1 MQSCGD
7 AAISSSADIIYGPG
21 IGEESGIM
29 IKPALNVIRSAN
41 WSRVGGPLLTAA
53 TAGALAL
60 LASHGFSPQG
70 SSSMLVL
77 VVAFSAFAGGLRP
90 GLTSAGIAWIYF
102 ALAFSRQGHPF
113 RYDPDDLERL
123 VVLAAITPAIVIM
136 VGVLHRRST
145 DQFAAQ
151 LLESE
156 QRFKAFM
163 DNSPTVAWIK
173 DDQGRY
179 IYVNA
184 PYELTFNVRHGDLV
198 GKSGPEPWTSDTA
211 RQLAEN
217 DRAVL
222 ESGKPRQLY
231 ETLSGADKVRQ
242 HWWLLQFPVDA
253 GAGQRFIGGMAVD
266 ITERKQAEEALRAS
280 EERYAL
286 AAQSVNDGL
295 WDWNL
300 KTNEVYYSERWKAML
315 GCEGEDIGNTPFEW
329 FRRVHPDDLA
339 QVQSLLQ
346 DHLEGRSPTFESE
359 HRMRHKDRGYRW
371 VLSRGLAVRNGS
383 GRAYRMVGAQSDTT
397 QRKLAE
403 EQLIHDALHDALTGL
418 PNRTLFVDRLSHRI
432 RHSRREKDR
441 LFGVLFLDLDRFKL
455 VNDSMGHSAG
465 DQLLVETSRRL
476 EQAVRPGDTV
486 ARLGGDEFAV
496 LLEDVT
502 EPGDAVRVAERIQT
516 SLKNPIKLEN
526 QEVVSTASIGIAMSQ
541 TGYEKAEDVLRD
553 ADTAMYRAKSEG
565 RARHEVFDSAMHARA
580 VSLLKIENEL
590 RQAIEREEFRVFYMP
605 IVSLA
610 TGRIDGFEALVR
622 WQHPE
627 RGLVSPFDF
636 MGVAEDAGLIIAI
649 DRWVL
654 RRACHEVRTWQQKY
668 PDGDRLTV
676 SVNLSAKQFH
686 HSDLVDTIRGAITDS
701 GLPGE
706 SLGIEI
712 TEGVLI
718 DNTSTAGAM
727 LGEMRKLGARI
738 YLDDFGTGYSSL
750 SYLQRFP
757 IDAVKIDRSFV
768 SRLGPKAEGHEI
780 VQAIVT
786 LAHNLGMRVIAEGIE
801 SSDQLALLRRLK
813 CGYGQGWLF
822 SKPIPHEEASELLLQ
837 ETRW

>member
-1 MQSCGD
+1 
-7 AAISSSADIIYGPG
+7 
-21 IGEESGIM
+21 M
-29 IKPALNVIRSAN
+29 IKPAIKKISSAN

-53 TAGALAL
+53 TAGSLVL
-60 LASHGFSPQG
+60 LSNHGFSPQN

-90 GLTSAGIAWIYF
+90 GLTSAGISWIYF

-123 VVLAAITPAIVIM
+123 VVLAGITPAIVIM

-173 DDQGRY
+173 DEQGRY
-179 IYVNA
+179 VYVNA
-184 PYELTFNVRHGDLV
+184 PYEMTFNVRHGDLV
-198 GKSGPEPWTSDTA
+198 GTTGPEPWTGDTA
-211 RQLAEN
+211 KQLAEN

-222 ESGKPRQLY
+222 DSGKPRQLY
-231 ETLSGADKVRQ
+231 ETLSGPDKVKQ

-253 GAGQRFIGGMAVD
+253 GPGQRFVGGMAVD

-300 KTNEVYYSERWKAML
+300 KSNEVYYSERWKAML

-339 QVQSLLQ
+339 QVQALLQ
-346 DHLEGRSPTFESE
+346 DHLEGRTPTFESE

-432 RHSRREKDR
+432 KHSRREKDR

-502 EPGDAVRVAERIQT
+502 EPGDAVKVAERIQS
-516 SLKNPIKLEN
+516 SLKNPIKLET

-622 WQHPE
+622 WQHPV
-627 RGLVSPFDF
+627 RGIIPPFDF

-654 RRACHEVRTWQQKY
+654 RRACREVRDWQRKL
-668 PDGDRLTV
+668 PDGERLTV

-686 HSDLVDTIRGAITDS
+686 HHDLVDIIRGAISES

-718 DNTSTAGAM
+718 DNTSTAGEM

-801 SSDQLALLRRLK
+801 TNDQLGLLRRLK

-822 SKPIPHEEASELLLQ
+822 SKPIPHEEASELLMQ
-837 ETRW
+837 EARW

>member
-1 MQSCGD
+1 M
-7 AAISSSADIIYGPG
+7 
-21 IGEESGIM
+21 
-29 IKPALNVIRSAN
+29 
-41 WSRVGGPLLTAA
+41 GGPLLTAA
-53 TAGALAL
+53 TAAALGFL
-60 LASHGFSPQG
+60 SSRGFRPENSAS
-70 SSSMLVL
+70 LVVL
-77 VVAFSAFAGGLRP
+77 IVAFSAFAGGLRP
-90 GLTSAGIAWIYF
+90 GLASAAISWIYF
-102 ALAFSRQGHPF
+102 ALAFSNDGQPLH
-113 RYDPDDLERL
+113 YDAEQLERL

-136 VGVLHRRST
+136 VGVLHRRAT
-145 DQFAAQ
+145 EQIVAQ
-151 LLESE
+151 LRESE

-163 DNSPTVAWIK
+163 DNSPAVAWIK
-173 DDQGRY
+173 DEQGK
-179 IYVNA
+179 YVFLNT
-184 PYELTFNVRHGDLV
+184 PFELTFNVRRDELTGQT
-198 GKSGPEPWTSDTA
+198 GPEPWSPETA
-211 RQLAEN
+211 KQLQEN

-231 ETLSGADKVRQ
+231 ETLAGQDGMRQ
-242 HWWLLQFPVDA
+242 HWWILQFPVDA
-253 GAGQRFIGGMAVD
+253 GPGQQRFVGGMAVE

-300 KTNEVYYSERWKAML
+300 KTNEVYYSQRWKAML
-315 GCEGEDIGNTPFEW
+315 GCDDGDIGTTPFEW

-383 GRAYRMVGAQSDTT
+383 GRPYRMVGAQSDTT

-403 EQLIHDALHDALTGL
+403 EQLIHDALHDSLTGL
-418 PNRTLFVDRLSHRI
+418 PNRSLFVDRLSHRI
-432 RHSRREKDR
+432 KHSRREKDR

-455 VNDSMGHSAG
+455 INDSMGHGAG
-465 DQLLVETSRRL
+465 DQLLVETARRL
-476 EQAVRPGDTV
+476 ELAVRPGDTV

-496 LLEDVT
+496 LLEDVID
-502 EPGDAVRVAERIQT
+502 PGDAVHVAERIQS
-516 SLKNPIKLEN
+516 SLKKSIKVEN
-526 QEVVSTASIGIAMSQ
+526 QEIVSSASIGIAMSQ

-580 VSLLKIENEL
+580 VSLLQIENEL

-605 IVSLA
+605 IVSLS

-622 WQHPE
+622 WQHPT
-627 RGLVSPFDF
+627 RGLVGPLDF
-636 MGVAEDAGLIIAI
+636 IPVAEDSGIIIQI

-654 RRACHEVRTWQQKY
+654 RRACRDVRAWQEKF

-676 SVNLSAKQFH
+676 SVNLSGKQFA
-686 HSDLVDTIRGAITDS
+686 HSDLVEVIRSAIS
-701 GLPGE
+701 ESKLPAE
-706 SLGIEI
+706 SLNIEI

-718 DNTSTAGAM
+718 DNTSTAGSM
-727 LGEMRKLGARI
+727 LGEMRKLGAKI

-768 SRLGPKAEGHEI
+768 SRMGPRAEGHEI
-780 VQAIVT
+780 VKAIVT
-786 LAHNLGMRVIAEGIE
+786 LAHNLKMRVIAEGVE
-801 SSDQLALLRRLK
+801 TQDQLAVLRMLK
-813 CGYGQGWLF
+813 CGFGQGWLF
-822 SKPIPHEEASELLLQ
+822 SKPISHDDANELLLQ
-837 ETRW
+837 EARW

>member
-1 MQSCGD
+1 ML
-7 AAISSSADIIYGPG
+7 
-21 IGEESGIM
+21 
-29 IKPALNVIRSAN
+29 KPAFTLIRSAN

-60 LASHGFSPQG
+60 LSTHGFSPQG
-70 SSSMLVL
+70 SSSLLVL
-77 VVAFSAFAGGLRP
+77 VVAYSAFAGGLRP
-90 GLTSAGIAWIYF
+90 GLTSAGISWIYF

-123 VVLAAITPAIVIM
+123 VILAAITPAIVIM

-173 DDQGRY
+173 DEQGRY
-179 IYVNA
+179 IYINA
-184 PYELTFNVRHGDLV
+184 PYELTFNIRQGDLV
-198 GKSGPEPWTSDTA
+198 GNTGPEPWTADTA

-231 ETLSGADKVRQ
+231 ETLSGPDKIRQ

-315 GCEGEDIGNTPFEW
+315 GCDGEDIGTTPFEW

-339 QVQSLLQ
+339 QVQTLLQ
-346 DHLEGRSPTFESE
+346 DHLEGRTPTFESE

-432 RHSRREKDR
+432 KHSRREKDR

-465 DQLLVETSRRL
+465 DQLLVETARRL

-502 EPGDAVRVAERIQT
+502 EPGDAVRVAERIQG

-627 RGLVSPFDF
+627 RGIVAPFDF

-654 RRACHEVRTWQQKY
+654 RRACREVRDWQQRF

-686 HSDLVDTIRGAITDS
+686 HSDLVETIRGAITDS

-718 DNTSTAGAM
+718 DNTSTAGEM

-801 SSDQLALLRRLK
+801 TNDQLGLLRRLK

-822 SKPIPHEEASELLLQ
+822 SKPIPHEEAGELLLQ
-837 ETRW
+837 EARW

>member
-1 MQSCGD
+1 
-7 AAISSSADIIYGPG
+7 
-21 IGEESGIM
+21 
-29 IKPALNVIRSAN
+29 
-41 WSRVGGPLLTAA
+41 
-53 TAGALAL
+53 
-60 LASHGFSPQG
+60 
-70 SSSMLVL
+70 
-77 VVAFSAFAGGLRP
+77 
-90 GLTSAGIAWIYF
+90 
-102 ALAFSRQGHPF
+102 
-113 RYDPDDLERL
+113 
-123 VVLAAITPAIVIM
+123 
-136 VGVLHRRST
+136 
-145 DQFAAQ
+145 
-151 LLESE
+151 
-156 QRFKAFM
+156 M

-173 DDQGRY
+173 DEQGRY
-179 IYVNA
+179 VYINA
-184 PYELTFNVRHGDLV
+184 PYELTFNVRHKELV
-198 GKSGPEPWTSDTA
+198 GNTGPEPWTADTA
-211 RQLAEN
+211 KQLADN

-222 ESGKPRQLY
+222 DSGKPRQLY
-231 ETLSGADKVRQ
+231 ETLSGPDRLRQ

-253 GAGQRFIGGMAVD
+253 GPGQRFVGGMAVD

-300 KTNEVYYSERWKAML
+300 KTNEVYYSERWKSML
-315 GCEGEDIGNTPFEW
+315 GCVDEDIGNTPFEW

-346 DHLEGRSPTFESE
+346 DHLEGRTPTFESE

-465 DQLLVETSRRL
+465 DQLLIETARRL

-496 LLEDVT
+496 LLEDVI
-502 EPGDAVRVAERIQT
+502 EPGAAVRVAERIQS
-516 SLKNPIKLEN
+516 SLKIAIKLEN

-590 RQAIEREEFRVFYMP
+590 RQALEREEFRVFYMP

-627 RGLVSPFDF
+627 RGIIPPLDF

-654 RRACHEVRTWQQKY
+654 RRACREVRDWQLKQ
-668 PDGDRLTV
+668 PDGERLSV

-686 HSDLVDTIRGAITDS
+686 HKDLVDTIRGAITDS

-727 LGEMRKLGARI
+727 LDEMRKLGARI

-768 SRLGPKAEGHEI
+768 SRLGPKTEGHEI

-822 SKPIPHEEASELLLQ
+822 SKPIPHEEASELLMQ
-837 ETRW
+837 EARW

>member
-1 MQSCGD
+1 MNNPVAQ
-7 AAISSSADIIYGPG
+7 
-21 IGEESGIM
+21 
-29 IKPALNVIRSAN
+29 VFRSAN
-41 WSRVGGPLLTAA
+41 WSRIGGPLLTAA

-60 LASHGFSPQG
+60 LSSHGFSPQN

-90 GLTSAGIAWIYF
+90 GLMSAGISWIYF
-102 ALAFSRQGHPF
+102 ALSFSRPGHPF

-179 IYVNA
+179 VYVNA
-184 PYELTFNVRHGDLV
+184 PYELTFNVRHGELV
-198 GKSGPEPWTSDTA
+198 GNTGPEPWTPDTA

-231 ETLSGADKVRQ
+231 ETLSGADQLRQ

-253 GAGQRFIGGMAVD
+253 GAGQRFVGGMAVD

-315 GCEGEDIGNTPFEW
+315 GCEDEDIGNTPFEW

-346 DHLEGRSPTFESE
+346 EHLEGRTPTFESE

-383 GRAYRMVGAQSDTT
+383 GRPYRMVGAQSDTT

-432 RHSRREKDR
+432 KHSRREKDR

-465 DQLLVETSRRL
+465 DQLLVETARRL
-476 EQAVRPGDTV
+476 ELAVRPGDTV

-502 EPGDAVRVAERIQT
+502 EPGDAVKVAERIQT
-516 SLKNPIKLEN
+516 SLKTPIKLEN

-622 WQHPE
+622 WQHPV
-627 RGLVSPFDF
+627 RGIVAPFDF
-636 MGVAEDAGLIIAI
+636 MGVAEDAGLVIAI

-654 RRACHEVRTWQQKY
+654 RRACREVREWQRQL

-676 SVNLSAKQFH
+676 SVNLSAKQFN
-686 HSDLVDTIRGAITDS
+686 HSDLVDTIRTAIAES

-718 DNTSTAGAM
+718 DNSSTAGAM

-757 IDAVKIDRSFV
+757 IDTVKIDRSFV

-801 SSDQLALLRRLK
+801 TNDQLGLLRRLK

-822 SKPIPHEEASELLLQ
+822 SKPIPHEQAGELLLQ
-837 ETRW
+837 EARW

>member
-1 MQSCGD
+1 
-7 AAISSSADIIYGPG
+7 
-21 IGEESGIM
+21 M
-29 IKPALNVIRSAN
+29 IKPALGVLRRTN
-41 WSRVGGPLLTAA
+41 WSKVGGPLLTIA
-53 TAGALAL
+53 TALVLGFL
-60 LASHGFSPQG
+60 SRHGFRPENSA
-70 SSSMLVL
+70 SLMILI
-77 VVAFSAFAGGLRP
+77 VAFSAFAGGLRP
-90 GLTSAGIAWIYF
+90 GLASAGISWLYF
-102 ALAFSRQGHPF
+102 AFAFSGEKHF
-113 RYDPDDLERL
+113 FEPDSEQLERL
-123 VVLAAITPAIVIM
+123 IVLSLISPAIVIM

-145 DQFAAQ
+145 EQIVAQ
-151 LLESE
+151 LRESE

-163 DNSPTVAWIK
+163 DNSPAVAWIK
-173 DDQGRY
+173 DEQGRY
-179 IYVNA
+179 VFLNT
-184 PYELTFNVRHGDLV
+184 PFELTFNVRRADLL
-198 GKSGPEPWTSDTA
+198 GNAGPEPWSAETA
-211 RQLAEN
+211 RQLQEN

-222 ESGKPRQLY
+222 DSGKPRQLY
-231 ETLSGADKVRQ
+231 DTLAGQDGGRQ
-242 HWWLLQFPVDA
+242 HWWILQFPVDA
-253 GAGQRFIGGMAVD
+253 GAGQRLVGGMAVE

-300 KTNEVYYSERWKAML
+300 KTNEVYYSQRWKAML
-315 GCEGEDIGNTPFEW
+315 GHDDGDIGTTPFEW

-346 DHLEGRSPTFESE
+346 DHLEGRTPTFESE

-383 GRAYRMVGAQSDTT
+383 GRPYRMVGAQSDTT

-418 PNRTLFVDRLSHRI
+418 PNRSLFVDRLSHRI

-455 VNDSMGHSAG
+455 INDSMGHTAG
-465 DQLLVETSRRL
+465 DLLLVETARRL
-476 EQAVRPGDTV
+476 ELAVRPGDTV
-486 ARLGGDEFAV
+486 ARLGGDEFAI
-496 LLEDVT
+496 LLEDVRDP
-502 EPGDAVRVAERIQT
+502 EDAVHVAERIQT
-516 SLKNPIKLEN
+516 SLKTAIKVEN
-526 QEVVSTASIGIAMSQ
+526 QEIVSTASIGIAMSQ

-565 RARHEVFDSAMHARA
+565 RARHEMFDSAMHARA
-580 VSLLKIENEL
+580 VSLLQIENEL
-590 RQAIEREEFRVFYMP
+590 RQAVEREEFRVYYMP

-622 WQHPE
+622 WQHPT
-627 RGLVSPFDF
+627 RGIVGPVDF
-636 MGVAEDAGLIIAI
+636 MPVAEDAGIVIQI

-654 RRACHEVRTWQQKY
+654 RRACRDVRDWQEKF
-668 PDGDRLTV
+668 PDGERLTV

-686 HSDLVDTIRGAITDS
+686 HNDLVDVIRSAISES
-701 GLPGE
+701 GLPAP

-718 DNTSTAGAM
+718 DNASTAGEM
-727 LGEMRKLGARI
+727 LGEMRKLGAQI

-768 SRLGPKAEGHEI
+768 SRMGPRAEGHEI
-780 VQAIVT
+780 VKAIVT
-786 LAHNLGMRVIAEGIE
+786 LAHNLKMRVIAEGIE
-801 SSDQLALLRRLK
+801 TQDQLAVLRMLK

-822 SKPIPHEEASELLLQ
+822 SKPISHDDASELLLQ

>member
-1 MQSCGD
+1 
-7 AAISSSADIIYGPG
+7 
-21 IGEESGIM
+21 
-29 IKPALNVIRSAN
+29 
-41 WSRVGGPLLTAA
+41 
-53 TAGALAL
+53 
-60 LASHGFSPQG
+60 
-70 SSSMLVL
+70 
-77 VVAFSAFAGGLRP
+77 
-90 GLTSAGIAWIYF
+90 
-102 ALAFSRQGHPF
+102 
-113 RYDPDDLERL
+113 
-123 VVLAAITPAIVIM
+123 
-136 VGVLHRRST
+136 
-145 DQFAAQ
+145 
-151 LLESE
+151 
-156 QRFKAFM
+156 
-163 DNSPTVAWIK
+163 
-173 DDQGRY
+173 
-179 IYVNA
+179 
-184 PYELTFNVRHGDLV
+184 
-198 GKSGPEPWTSDTA
+198 
-211 RQLAEN
+211 
-217 DRAVL
+217 
-222 ESGKPRQLY
+222 
-231 ETLSGADKVRQ
+231 
-242 HWWLLQFPVDA
+242 
-253 GAGQRFIGGMAVD
+253 
-266 ITERKQAEEALRAS
+266 
-280 EERYAL
+280 
-286 AAQSVNDGL
+286 
-295 WDWNL
+295 
-300 KTNEVYYSERWKAML
+300 
-315 GCEGEDIGNTPFEW
+315 
-329 FRRVHPDDLA
+329 
-339 QVQSLLQ
+339 
-346 DHLEGRSPTFESE
+346 
-359 HRMRHKDRGYRW
+359 MRHKDRGYRW

-383 GRAYRMVGAQSDTT
+383 GRPYRMVGAQSDTT

-432 RHSRREKDR
+432 KHSRREKDR

-502 EPGDAVRVAERIQT
+502 EPGDAVKVAERIQT
-516 SLKNPIKLEN
+516 SLQNPIKLEN

-622 WQHPE
+622 WQHPV
-627 RGLVSPFDF
+627 RGIVAPFDF
-636 MGVAEDAGLIIAI
+636 MGVAEDAGLVIAI

-654 RRACHEVRTWQQKY
+654 RRACREVREWQRQL

-686 HSDLVDTIRGAITDS
+686 HSDLVDTIRTAISES

-718 DNTSTAGAM
+718 DNSSTAGAM

-757 IDAVKIDRSFV
+757 IDTVKIDRSFV

-801 SSDQLALLRRLK
+801 TNDQLGLLRRLK

-822 SKPIPHEEASELLLQ
+822 SKPIPHEQAGELLLQ
-837 ETRW
+837 EARW

>member
-1 MQSCGD
+1 
-7 AAISSSADIIYGPG
+7 
-21 IGEESGIM
+21 M
-29 IKPALNVIRSAN
+29 IKPALNLIRSAN

-60 LASHGFSPQG
+60 LSTHGFSPQG
-70 SSSMLVL
+70 SSAMLVL

-123 VVLAAITPAIVIM
+123 IVLAAITPAIVIM

-173 DDQGRY
+173 DEQGRY

-198 GKSGPEPWTSDTA
+198 GKTGPEPWTSDTA

-231 ETLSGADKVRQ
+231 ETLSGPDKIRQ

-253 GAGQRFIGGMAVD
+253 GPGQRFVGGMAVD

-339 QVQSLLQ
+339 QVQTLLQ
-346 DHLEGRSPTFESE
+346 DHLEGRTPTFESE

-432 RHSRREKDR
+432 KHSRREKDR

-465 DQLLVETSRRL
+465 DQLLIETARRL

-496 LLEDVT
+496 LLEDVN
-502 EPGDAVRVAERIQT
+502 EPGDAVRVAERIQA

-526 QEVVSTASIGIAMSQ
+526 QEVVSTASLGIAMSQ

-622 WQHPE
+622 WMHPE
-627 RGLVSPFDF
+627 RGIIPPFDF

-654 RRACHEVRTWQQKY
+654 RRACREVKEWQQKF
-668 PDGDRLTV
+668 PDGDRLSV

-686 HSDLVDTIRGAITDS
+686 HSDLVETIRGAINDS

-718 DNTSTAGAM
+718 DNTSTAGEM

-801 SSDQLALLRRLK
+801 TNDQLGLLRRLK

-837 ETRW
+837 EARW

>member
-1 MQSCGD
+1 
-7 AAISSSADIIYGPG
+7 
-21 IGEESGIM
+21 
-29 IKPALNVIRSAN
+29 
-41 WSRVGGPLLTAA
+41 
-53 TAGALAL
+53 
-60 LASHGFSPQG
+60 
-70 SSSMLVL
+70 
-77 VVAFSAFAGGLRP
+77 
-90 GLTSAGIAWIYF
+90 
-102 ALAFSRQGHPF
+102 
-113 RYDPDDLERL
+113 
-123 VVLAAITPAIVIM
+123 
-136 VGVLHRRST
+136 
-145 DQFAAQ
+145 
-151 LLESE
+151 
-156 QRFKAFM
+156 
-163 DNSPTVAWIK
+163 
-173 DDQGRY
+173 
-179 IYVNA
+179 
-184 PYELTFNVRHGDLV
+184 
-198 GKSGPEPWTSDTA
+198 PEPWTSDTA

-231 ETLSGADKVRQ
+231 ETLSGPDKIRQ

-253 GAGQRFIGGMAVD
+253 GAGQRFVGGMAVD

-315 GCEGEDIGNTPFEW
+315 GCEDEDIGNTPFEW

-346 DHLEGRSPTFESE
+346 DHLEGRTPTFESE

-383 GRAYRMVGAQSDTT
+383 GRPYRMVGAQSDTT

-465 DQLLVETSRRL
+465 DQLLIETSRRL

-516 SLKNPIKLEN
+516 SLKNPIKLEG

-654 RRACHEVRTWQQKY
+654 RRACHEVRDWQKKY

-686 HSDLVDTIRGAITDS
+686 HSDLVETIRGAITDS

-718 DNTSTAGAM
+718 DNTSTAGEM

-801 SSDQLALLRRLK
+801 SSEQLALLRRLK

-822 SKPIPHEEASELLLQ
+822 SKPIPHEEACELLLQ
-837 ETRW
+837 EARW

>member
-1 MQSCGD
+1 
-7 AAISSSADIIYGPG
+7 
-21 IGEESGIM
+21 M

>member
-1 MQSCGD
+1 
-7 AAISSSADIIYGPG
+7 
-21 IGEESGIM
+21 
-29 IKPALNVIRSAN
+29 
-41 WSRVGGPLLTAA
+41 
-53 TAGALAL
+53 
-60 LASHGFSPQG
+60 
-70 SSSMLVL
+70 MLVL

-90 GLTSAGIAWIYF
+90 GLMSAGISWIYF
-102 ALAFSRQGHPF
+102 ALSFSRPGHPF

-179 IYVNA
+179 VYVNA

-198 GKSGPEPWTSDTA
+198 GKTGPEPWTPDTA
-211 RQLAEN
+211 RQLADN

-222 ESGKPRQLY
+222 DSGKPRQLY
-231 ETLSGADKVRQ
+231 ETLSGADQLRQ

-253 GAGQRFIGGMAVD
+253 GPGQRFVGGMAVD

-315 GCEGEDIGNTPFEW
+315 GCEDEDIGNTPFEW
-329 FRRVHPDDLA
+329 FRRVHPEDLA

-346 DHLEGRSPTFESE
+346 DHLEGHTPTFESE

-383 GRAYRMVGAQSDTT
+383 GRPYRMVGAQSDTT

-432 RHSRREKDR
+432 KHSRREKDR

-476 EQAVRPGDTV
+476 ELAVRPGDTV

-502 EPGDAVRVAERIQT
+502 EPGDAVKVAERIQS
-516 SLKNPIKLEN
+516 SLKNPIKLES

-622 WQHPE
+622 WQHPV
-627 RGLVSPFDF
+627 RGIVAPFDF

-654 RRACHEVRTWQQKY
+654 RRACREVREWQRQL

-676 SVNLSAKQFH
+676 SVNLSAKQFN
-686 HSDLVDTIRGAITDS
+686 HSDLVDTIRGAISES

-718 DNTSTAGAM
+718 DNSSTAGAM

-757 IDAVKIDRSFV
+757 IDTVKIDRSFV

-801 SSDQLALLRRLK
+801 TNDQLGLLRRLK

-822 SKPIPHEEASELLLQ
+822 SKPIPHEQAGELLLQ
-837 ETRW
+837 EARW

>member
-1 MQSCGD
+1 
-7 AAISSSADIIYGPG
+7 
-21 IGEESGIM
+21 M
-29 IKPALNVIRSAN
+29 IKPVLNVIRSAN

-70 SSSMLVL
+70 SSTILVL

-90 GLTSAGIAWIYF
+90 GLTSAGISWIYF
-102 ALAFSRQGHPF
+102 ALAFSRAGHPF

-123 VVLAAITPAIVIM
+123 IVLAAITPAIVIM

-145 DQFAAQ
+145 EIVAAQ
-151 LLESE
+151 LRESE

-173 DDQGRY
+173 DEQGRY
-179 IYVNA
+179 VYVNA
-184 PYELTFNVRHGDLV
+184 PYELTFNVRRGDLT
-198 GKSGPEPWTSDTA
+198 GKTGPEPWTPETA
-211 RQLAEN
+211 KQLAEN

-222 ESGKPRQLY
+222 SSGKPRQLY
-231 ETLSGADKVRQ
+231 ETLAGPDKVRQ

-253 GAGQRFIGGMAVD
+253 GTGMRYVGGLAVD

-300 KTNEVYYSERWKAML
+300 KSNEVYYSERWKAML
-315 GCEGEDIGNTPFEW
+315 GCAGEDIGNTPFEW

-339 QVQSLLQ
+339 QVQTLLQ
-346 DHLEGRSPTFESE
+346 DHLEGRTPTFESE

-418 PNRTLFVDRLSHRI
+418 PNRTLFVDRLTHRI

-441 LFGVLFLDLDRFKL
+441 LFGALFLDLDRFKL
-455 VNDSMGHSAG
+455 INDSMGHSAG
-465 DQLLVETSRRL
+465 DQLLVETARRL
-476 EQAVRPGDTV
+476 ELAVRPGDTV
-486 ARLGGDEFAV
+486 ARLGGDEFAI
-496 LLEDVT
+496 LLEDVQ
-502 EPGDAVRVAERIQT
+502 EPGDAVRVAERIQS
-516 SLKNPIKLEN
+516 SLKIPIKIEN
-526 QEVVSTASIGIAMSQ
+526 QDIVSTVSIGIAMSQ

-580 VSLLKIENEL
+580 VSLLKIENDL

-627 RGLVSPFDF
+627 RGLVPPLDF

-654 RRACHEVRTWQQKY
+654 RRACREVREWQQKT

-686 HSDLVDTIRGAITDS
+686 HADLVDTIRVALAES

-718 DNTSTAGAM
+718 DNTSTAGGM
-727 LGEMRKLGARI
+727 LSEMRKLGARV

-801 SSDQLALLRRLK
+801 SADQLALLRRLK

-822 SKPIPHEEASELLLQ
+822 SKPIPHEEAGELLLQ
-837 ETRW
+837 EARW

>member
-1 MQSCGD
+1 
-7 AAISSSADIIYGPG
+7 
-21 IGEESGIM
+21 M
-29 IKPALNVIRSAN
+29 IKPALNIVRSAN

-53 TAGALAL
+53 TAGVLAFL
-60 LASHGFSPQG
+60 SSYGFSPQ
-70 SSSMLVL
+70 SSSSLLVL
-77 VVAFSAFAGGLRP
+77 IVAFSAFAGGFRP
-90 GLTSAGIAWIYF
+90 GLTSAGISWIYF
-102 ALAFSRQGHPF
+102 ALAFSRTGHPF
-113 RYDPDDLERL
+113 RYETDDLERL
-123 VVLAAITPAIVIM
+123 FILSAITPAIVIM

-145 DQFAAQ
+145 DLVLAQ

-173 DDQGRY
+173 DEQSRY
-179 IYVNA
+179 VYVNA
-184 PYELTFNVRHGDLV
+184 PYELTFNVRRDEIA
-198 GKSGPEPWTSDTA
+198 GKTGPEPWTAETA

-231 ETLSGADKVRQ
+231 ETLSGPDKVRQ

-253 GAGQRFIGGMAVD
+253 GPGQRYIGGMAVD

-315 GCEGEDIGNTPFEW
+315 GCVDEDIGNTPFEW

-339 QVQSLLQ
+339 QVQSLLT
-346 DHLEGRSPTFESE
+346 DHLEGRTVTFESE

-432 RHSRREKDR
+432 KHSRREKDR

-455 VNDSMGHSAG
+455 VNDSLGHVAG
-465 DQLLVETSRRL
+465 DELLVETARRL

-496 LLEDVT
+496 LLEDVL
-502 EPGDAVRVAERIQT
+502 EPGDAVRVAERIQA
-516 SLKNPIKLEN
+516 SLKTPIKLES
-526 QEVVSTASIGIAMSQ
+526 QEVVCTASIGIAMSQ

-590 RQAIEREEFRVFYMP
+590 RQALEREEFRVFYMP

-627 RGLVSPFDF
+627 RGIIPPLDF

-654 RRACHEVRTWQQKY
+654 RRACREVRDWQQKY
-668 PDGDRLTV
+668 PDGERLTV

-686 HSDLVDTIRGAITDS
+686 HSDLVDIIRGAINES

-727 LGEMRKLGARI
+727 LREMRKLGARI

-801 SSDQLALLRRLK
+801 SNDQLALLRRLK

-837 ETRW
+837 EARW

>member
-1 MQSCGD
+1 
-7 AAISSSADIIYGPG
+7 
-21 IGEESGIM
+21 M
-29 IKPALNVIRSAN
+29 IKPVQDILRRAN

-53 TAGALAL
+53 TAGVLGL
-60 LASHGFSPQG
+60 LSSHGFPPQN
-70 SSSMLVL
+70 SASLLVL

-90 GLTSAGIAWIYF
+90 GLMSAGIAWIYF
-102 ALAFSRQGHPF
+102 ALAFSRTGHPF
-113 RYDPDDLERL
+113 AYEAEDIERL

-145 DQFAAQ
+145 DQVAAQ
-151 LLESE
+151 LRESE

-163 DNSPTVAWIK
+163 DNSPAVAWIK
-173 DDQGRY
+173 DEQGRY
-179 IYVNA
+179 VYVNT
-184 PYELTFNVRHGDLV
+184 PFELSFNIRPGDLV
-198 GKSGPEPWTSDTA
+198 GKTGPEPWTVETT

-231 ETLSGADKVRQ
+231 ETLAGPDRQRQ
-242 HWWLLQFPVDA
+242 HWWILQFPVET
-253 GAGQRFIGGMAVD
+253 GAGQRFVGGMAVD
-266 ITERKQAEEALRAS
+266 STERKQAEEALRAS

-300 KTNEVYYSERWKAML
+300 KTNEVYYSQRWKAML
-315 GCEGEDIGNTPFEW
+315 GCDDADIGNTPFEW

-346 DHLEGRSPTFESE
+346 DHLEGRTATFESE

-383 GRAYRMVGAQSDTT
+383 GRPYRMVGAQSDTT

-403 EQLIHDALHDALTGL
+403 EQLLHDALHDALTGL

-455 VNDSMGHSAG
+455 VNDSLGHVAG
-465 DQLLVETSRRL
+465 DELLVETARRL
-476 EQAVRPGDTV
+476 ELAVRPGDTV
-486 ARLGGDEFAV
+486 ARLGGDEFAI
-496 LLEDVT
+496 LLEDVHD
-502 EPGDAVRVAERIQT
+502 PAAAVHVAERIQT
-516 SLKNPIKLEN
+516 SLKEPMKVEN
-526 QEVVSTASIGIAMSQ
+526 QEIVSTASIGIAMSQ

-580 VSLLKIENEL
+580 VSLLQIENEL

-610 TGRIDGFEALVR
+610 SGRIDGFEALVR
-622 WQHPE
+622 WQHPQ
-627 RGLVSPFDF
+627 RGLVSPLDF
-636 MGVAEDAGLIIAI
+636 IPVAEDAGIIIAI

-654 RRACHEVRTWQQKY
+654 RRACRDVREWQLKF
-668 PDGDRLTV
+668 PDGERLTV
-676 SVNLSAKQFH
+676 SVNLSGKQFH
-686 HSDLVDTIRGAITDS
+686 HADLVDTIRAAIAES
-701 GLPGE
+701 GLPAA

-727 LGEMRKLGARI
+727 LAEMRKLGAQI

-768 SRLGPKAEGHEI
+768 SRMGPRAEGHEI
-780 VQAIVT
+780 VKAIVT
-786 LAHNLGMRVIAEGIE
+786 LAHNLKMRVIAEGIE
-801 SSDQLALLRRLK
+801 TADQLAVLRMLK

-822 SKPIPHEEASELLLQ
+822 SKPISHEDTSELLLQ
-837 ETRW
+837 EARW

>member
-1 MQSCGD
+1 MNEHRPPRF
-7 AAISSSADIIYGPG
+7 YF
-21 IGEESGIM
+21 
-29 IKPALNVIRSAN
+29 ALPR
-41 WSRVGGPLLTAA
+41 L
-53 TAGALAL
+53 LAL
-60 LASHGFSPQG
+60 L
-70 SSSMLVL
+70 
-77 VVAFSAFAGGLRP
+77 
-90 GLTSAGIAWIYF
+90 
-102 ALAFSRQGHPF
+102 
-113 RYDPDDLERL
+113 
-123 VVLAAITPAIVIM
+123 
-136 VGVLHRRST
+136 
-145 DQFAAQ
+145 
-151 LLESE
+151 
-156 QRFKAFM
+156 
-163 DNSPTVAWIK
+163 
-173 DDQGRY
+173 
-179 IYVNA
+179 
-184 PYELTFNVRHGDLV
+184 RHGDLV
-198 GKSGPEPWTSDTA
+198 GKTGPEPWTADTA
-211 RQLAEN
+211 KQLAEN

-231 ETLSGADKVRQ
+231 ETLSGPDKLRQ

-253 GAGQRFIGGMAVD
+253 GPGQRFVGGMAVD

-315 GCEGEDIGNTPFEW
+315 GCEDEDIGNTPFEW

-339 QVQSLLQ
+339 QVQTLLQ
-346 DHLEGRSPTFESE
+346 DHLEGRTPTFESE

-432 RHSRREKDR
+432 KHSRREKDR

-465 DQLLVETSRRL
+465 DQLLVETARRL

-496 LLEDVT
+496 LLEDVN
-502 EPGDAVRVAERIQT
+502 EPGDAVRVAERIQG
-516 SLKNPIKLEN
+516 SLKNPIKLET

-590 RQAIEREEFRVFYMP
+590 RQAIEREEFRVYYMP

-622 WQHPE
+622 WMHPE
-627 RGLVSPFDF
+627 RGIIPPFDF

-654 RRACHEVRTWQQKY
+654 RRACREVRAWQQKY

-686 HSDLVDTIRGAITDS
+686 HSDLVETIRGAINDS

-718 DNTSTAGAM
+718 DNTSTAGEM

-801 SSDQLALLRRLK
+801 TGEQLALLRRLK

-837 ETRW
+837 EARW

>member
-1 MQSCGD
+1 
-7 AAISSSADIIYGPG
+7 
-21 IGEESGIM
+21 M
-29 IKPALNVIRSAN
+29 IKPALNLIRSAN

-53 TAGALAL
+53 TAGVLAL
-60 LASHGFSPQG
+60 LSTHGFSPQG
-70 SSSMLVL
+70 SSAMLVL

-123 VVLAAITPAIVIM
+123 IVLAAITPAIVIM

-163 DNSPTVAWIK
+163 DNSPAVAWIK

-198 GKSGPEPWTSDTA
+198 GKSGPEPWTPDTA
-211 RQLAEN
+211 RLLAEN

-222 ESGKPRQLY
+222 ESGKSRQVY
-231 ETLSGADKVRQ
+231 ETLAGPDKIRQ

-253 GAGQRFIGGMAVD
+253 GPGQRFVGGMAVD

-300 KTNEVYYSERWKAML
+300 KSNEVYYSERWKAML

-339 QVQSLLQ
+339 QVQTLLQ
-346 DHLEGRSPTFESE
+346 DHLEGRTPTFESE

-432 RHSRREKDR
+432 KHSRREKDR

-465 DQLLVETSRRL
+465 DQLLIETARRL

-496 LLEDVT
+496 LLEDVN
-502 EPGDAVRVAERIQT
+502 EPGDAVKVAERIQS
-516 SLKNPIKLEN
+516 SLKNPVKLES

-541 TGYEKAEDVLRD
+541 TGYEKTEDVLRD

-622 WQHPE
+622 WMHPE
-627 RGLVSPFDF
+627 RGIIPPFDF

-654 RRACHEVRTWQQKY
+654 RRACREVKEWQQKF
-668 PDGDRLTV
+668 PDGDRLSV
-676 SVNLSAKQFH
+676 SVNLSAKQFQ
-686 HSDLVDTIRGAITDS
+686 HSDLVETIRGAINDS

-718 DNTSTAGAM
+718 DNTSTAGEM

-801 SSDQLALLRRLK
+801 TNDQLGLLRRLK

-837 ETRW
+837 EARW